1 VIKVN
6 KTILRGEPLGP
17 RVTDVKA
24 TDDYRLFVTFTNGE
38 VRLFDANPLLQLPAF
53 KPLNNLEFFKSVG
66 TGFGTI
72 VWPKDI
78 DYCPDTLYEE
88 SVPII

>member
-1 VIKVN
+1 VIEVS
-6 KTILRGEPLGP
+6 KTIVRGEPLGP
-17 RVTDVKA
+17 RVTSVIA
-24 TDDYRLFVTFTNGE
+24 TDDYKLLVTFTNGE
-38 VRLFDANPLLQLPAF
+38 ERLFDASPLLQLPAF
-53 KPLNNLEFFKSVG
+53 RPLNNLEFFKSVS

-88 SVPII
+88 SVPA